1 MDSFLRDLRF
11 DLDRVMKTIVILFL
25 TITWVQAQS
34 FGSPQTPDDPR
45 TALMRAA
52 EAGRLEDVRNLLKA
66 DANVN
71 ESRPGIGLTA
81 LMIAAGRGDLEMVK
95 VLLAAGANPNAAGG
109 VAHGGFWTVL
119 TFAMN
124 PKNKNR
130 LEMVDTLLASGAKL
144 NPEPWFPE
152 SLLQAMIK
160 ANDIEM
166 IKALLER
173 GSDVNWEN
181 DIGTTA
187 LVTAIAT
194 SEPNVEVIRLLLN
207 AGANP
212 NKPRLWIGDDCVSLL
227 TSFGGASAISW
238 DKVRTEIRRLL
249 AQAGAKKFSFN
260 SRGKPCKQ

>member
-1 MDSFLRDLRF
+1 
-11 DLDRVMKTIVILFL
+11 MKTIVILFL
-25 TITWVQAQS
+25 IITWFQALS
-34 FGSPQTPDDPR
+34 LGSSQTPDDPR
-45 TALMRAA
+45 TLLMRAA

-66 DANVN
+66 GANVN
-71 ESRPGIGLTA
+71 ESLPGVGLTA

-124 PKNKNR
+124 AKNKNR
-130 LEMVDTLLASGAKL
+130 LELVDTLIAAGAKL
-144 NPEPWFPE
+144 NPEPWFPV
-152 SLLQAMIK
+152 SPLQATVTG
-160 ANDIEM
+160 NDIEM

-194 SEPNVEVIRLLLN
+194 SEPNVEVVRLLLN

-227 TSFGGASAISW
+227 TSLGQPSFSK
-238 DKVRTEIRRLL
+238 DKVRSEIRRLL
-249 AQAGAKKFSFN
+249 VQAGAKKFSVN